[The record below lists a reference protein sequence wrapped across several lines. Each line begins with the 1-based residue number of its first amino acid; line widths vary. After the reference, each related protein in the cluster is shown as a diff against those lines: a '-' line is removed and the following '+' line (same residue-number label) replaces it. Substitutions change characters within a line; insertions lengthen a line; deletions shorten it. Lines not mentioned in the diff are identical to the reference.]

1 VPNTVSPTTDRPD
14 VQSVA
19 SDTSIGGYRDGVM
32 AIQQDD
38 DEGAEMRLPKL
49 MERVR
54 AAEQQALVK
63 RGIALLTLHPGGPQH
78 ALQ

>member
-1 VPNTVSPTTDRPD
+1 
-14 VQSVA
+14 
-19 SDTSIGGYRDGVM
+19 M